1 MGEDVPPGIGLR
13 TRLDG
18 DQLEVELLF
27 DVESWEPR
35 LAKEPAEILIARG
48 SSGVP
53 ETLVWERLEPGRFR
67 ARRTLESGSFY
78 RGAVA
83 VGATRLPFG
92 PLAAPM
98 GVEWSYDEDRV
109 RELSALSQASGGVER
124 TDLSDAWEAP
134 AFGGELELRAHLL
147 AAFLLV
153 FLADGLVARTGWRLP
168 SFDLGQRAP
177 RPAAVAVRSTAP
189 EPAHPE
195 PELEPIHAGAARR
208 RRFDHA
214 KRGR

>member
-1 MGEDVPPGIGLR
+1 
-13 TRLDG
+13 
-18 DQLEVELLF
+18 
-27 DVESWEPR
+27 
-35 LAKEPAEILIARG
+35 
-48 SSGVP
+48 
-53 ETLVWERLEPGRFR
+53 
-67 ARRTLESGSFY
+67 
-78 RGAVA
+78 
-83 VGATRLPFG
+83 
-92 PLAAPM
+92 M

-134 AFGGELELRAHLL
+134 AFGGELDLSAHLL

>member
-1 MGEDVPPGIGLR
+1 M
-13 TRLDG
+13 
-18 DQLEVELLF
+18 
-27 DVESWEPR
+27 
-35 LAKEPAEILIARG
+35 
-48 SSGVP
+48 P

-67 ARRTLESGSFY
+67 ARRTLESGTFY

-98 GVEWSYDEDRV
+98 GVEWSFDEDRV

-124 TDLSDAWEAP
+124 TDLASAWEEP
-134 AFGGELELRAHLL
+134 AFGGELDLRAHLL

-153 FLADGLVARTGWRLP
+153 FLADALVARAGWRLP
-168 SFDLGQRAP
+168 SFEWAPSAP
-177 RPAAVAVRSTAP
+177 RPAAVAVAVPSMAP
-189 EPAHPE
+189 EPAEPE
-195 PELEPIHAGAARR
+195 PELKPIHAGAERR
-208 RRFDHA
+208 RRFERA